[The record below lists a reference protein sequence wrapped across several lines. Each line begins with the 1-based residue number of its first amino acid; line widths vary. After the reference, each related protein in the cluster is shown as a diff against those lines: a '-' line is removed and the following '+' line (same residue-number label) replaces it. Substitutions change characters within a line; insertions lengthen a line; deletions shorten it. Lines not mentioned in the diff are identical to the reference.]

1 MVDLI
6 LKQMER
12 ARELAQALAYDFQ
25 TDKLS
30 VYNL

>member
-12 ARELAQALAYDFQ
+12 AGELAQALEYDFQ
-25 TDKLS
+25 TDKLL